1 MFAEEFYSYI
11 GNAVYSEFNETL
23 GIIIGYTCDG
33 FGEIKSV
40 IIRSASEI
48 HEVPIDRFEIK
59 QSTVVMLSNISY
71 EFKMLERKLR
81 NVYIRYSNLAK
92 VDYDEISNDVA
103 QDMKNKVEESYKQ
116 VTSSIEKFKSNVE
129 ARLNNIYNTI
139 KSIDSAILELKMTYI
154 NGNLSQEKYQESLN
168 RLKDAKD
175 RLKNEISFYSKYISA
190 VDSLVKG
197 NIVEVLVQ

>member
-1 MFAEEFYSYI
+1 M
-11 GNAVYSEFNETL
+11 NL
-23 GIIIGYTCDG
+23 
-33 FGEIKSV
+33 
-40 IIRSASEI
+40 
-48 HEVPIDRFEIK
+48 
-59 QSTVVMLSNISY
+59 
-71 EFKMLERKLR
+71 KMLRRKLR

-103 QDMKNKVEESYKQ
+103 QDMKNKVEESYRQ

-175 RLKNEISFYSKYISA
+175 RIKNEISFYSKYISA